1 MHFGAITTLLLAACS
16 SGTQAP
22 AGGTST
28 KVVATD
34 LAFQP
39 KELEVAL
46 NQPQTVRLENKGKIL
61 HDWTVEKI
69 AVTGVSESG
78 SATPGMNPHGSSPGA
93 GMGGNMI
100 GGASAPNANEA
111 SLHIAAAAGESAE
124 IRFTATEAGSYTF
137 YCTVPGHREAGMEG
151 KLTVR

>member
-1 MHFGAITTLLLAACS
+1 MLFRHAACS

-22 AGGTST
+22 AGATST

-69 AVTGVSESG
+69 PVTGVGESG
-78 SATPGMNPHGSSPGA
+78 SATGMNPHGSSPGA
-93 GMGGNMI
+93 GMGG
-100 GGASAPNANEA
+100 ASAPNANQA
-111 SLHIAAAAGESAE
+111 SLHMAAAAGESAE
-124 IRFTATEAGSYTF
+124 IRFTGTKAGTYTF